1 MKKIRLFLI
10 VLGFGVFLVCG
21 IWLGLAIHR
30 LTSSSTNLI
39 NSATVL
45 RQVQTL
51 SQLITVKYVMEK
63 VVIYEDV
70 KWFPG
75 GDNRVLMLAHGIVK
89 AGVDLERLKPEDV
102 EISGQTVRIRLPRAQ
117 VTDCYL
123 DEKQTQIIERS
134 TGLLRTFD
142 KDLEQNARLIAVDD
156 IRRAARYAGILKD
169 AEERAQAQIEVFFS
183 RVGYK
188 VEFVER

>member
-1 MKKIRLFLI
+1 MKKLRLLLI
-10 VLGFGVFLVCG
+10 VFGFGVFLVCG
-21 IWLGLAIHR
+21 LWLGLTLQR
-30 LTSSSTNLI
+30 LTSSSANLF

-63 VVIYEDV
+63 VVVYEDV

-75 GDNRVLMLAHGIVK
+75 GDNRVLLLAHGIVK

-102 EISGQTVRIRLPRAQ
+102 EISGQTVKIRLPRAQ

-123 DEKQTQIIERS
+123 DEKQTQVIERT
-134 TGLLRTFD
+134 TGLLRSFD

-169 AEERAQAQIEVFFS
+169 AEERARAQIEGFFS
-183 RVGYK
+183 QVGYK

>member
-30 LTSSSTNLI
+30 LTSSNTQLI

-123 DEKQTQIIERS
+123 DEKQTQVIERS

>member
-123 DEKQTQIIERS
+123 DEKQTQVIERS